1 MAWHVSYRWLH
12 RGLTLVSSRTT
23 MPPAIPCFLALC
35 LPRTPLR
42 DLSSES
48 LRVLQPCRF
57 LVAGSSSGVPN
68 SSSAFLF
75 LFPFP
80 FSAGWTREY
89 ESARPDPDDL
99 LKQIDSDLLA
109 FDEAKSKE
117 LARLLALHGTT
128 DDDGYVMHQRST
140 LIS

>member
-1 MAWHVSYRWLH
+1 M
-12 RGLTLVSSRTT
+12 SSRTT

-42 DLSSES
+42 DLSSEY